1 MGERRHW
8 MSRGLYSFLQRK
20 EWRSP
25 LKNRFFFIHRKFLSA
40 VRRAELLSDRTSYR
54 IILRGSW
61 CNIIV
66 LNVHAPRKDNSD
78 DVKDVYIISSL
89 GMIWKISCDFNG
101 KVGREDI
108 LEPTTGKESPHE
120 ISNDKGVRVANFATS
135 KNILV
140 KVPCFHIMTFTNTT
154 VPPLRKR
161 PHQTRSDR
169 QETAFQYTW
178 CLIFQMGWFRYWP
191 LFASWKS

>member
-1 MGERRHW
+1 V
-8 MSRGLYSFLQRK
+8 
-20 EWRSP
+20 
-25 LKNRFFFIHRKFLSA
+25 N
-40 VRRAELLSDRTSYR
+40 
-54 IILRGSW
+54 
-61 CNIIV
+61 
-66 LNVHAPRKDNSD
+66 APHKDNSD
-78 DVKDVYIISSL
+78 DVKDSFYVEIGRVYYQFPRYD
-89 GMIWKISCDFNG
+89 MKNFMRDFNG

-120 ISNDKGVRVANFATS
+120 ISNDKGVRVANFSTS

-169 QETAFQYTW
+169 
-178 CLIFQMGWFRYWP
+178 
-191 LFASWKS
+191 